1 MNTFLQDVRQA
12 LRALRKSPV
21 TMGIAICSMAL
32 GIGATTAIYT
42 VVQHVLLRSTPYKD
56 PDRLLMIWES
66 SPARGVDRMPV
77 RAGNFVDWRQRT
89 RVFEDVAISM
99 DTQPYFLT
107 GSGEPKSVLGYRFSA
122 NMFSV
127 LGMQPMIGRTF
138 SAAEDKPGADHVV
151 VLSHKLW
158 TERFNADR
166 GILGRSITLS
176 GRPYT
181 VIGVMPPEFKH
192 PAFSQLWTPIALSS
206 EDLANR
212 RTGRLRLVGRL
223 RPDISAEEAQRQLNA
238 VASQI
243 GVEHPD
249 TNKDWGVKIISLRET
264 YTGDIRP
271 VLYALFAAVMMMLL
285 IACTNVANLL
295 MTKGT
300 ERRREFSVRA
310 ALGAS
315 RGRLLR
321 QILTESLVLA
331 SLGAALGLLLAEV
344 GTRALVR
351 MFPQNIPNLNIPK
364 IESLPIDFSVILFC
378 LAATVFTGI
387 LFGILPALQTSS
399 SDVVS
404 GLRDSSTTFTASRR
418 GRRLRNLL
426 VVGEI
431 CMALVLLTGAGLA
444 IKSYDRLM
452 STRLGFDPDHVLT
465 FYLWMPRYKY
475 PDADSRRTYFERLMT
490 SVKEVPGVQKAGAI
504 AYLPLS
510 SFGGGV
516 EFTIEGQEVVPGNE
530 LSSALNFA
538 TPGYFASMGI
548 PLLSGRDFAST
559 DMPNISKVGIV
570 NRSFARKYFGAKDPV
585 GRRLNV
591 GDQNKPEWVQIVGVV
606 GDVREEAVDIDVSP
620 ELYVAFAQ
628 SPSPF
633 MAFTLRTAV
642 EPYSL
647 FGDIRQA
654 IWSVDKDQP
663 IERILSMEDA
673 TGESLAVRKI
683 TTSVMTLFWS
693 IAVLLACIGIYGV
706 IAFSVVQRTHE
717 FGIRMALGAAPRQVL
732 TMVLADATRIGAV
745 GIGAG
750 VVLAIALARF
760 ANSLVFGISTR
771 DPWTFF
777 STSALLGSV
786 AILAALIPAL
796 RASRLDPNVALREE

>member
-1 MNTFLQDVRQA
+1 MNTLLQDVRQA
-12 LRALRKSPV
+12 VRAMRKSPV

-42 VVQHVLLRSTPYKD
+42 VVQHMLLRSMTYND
-56 PDRLLMIWES
+56 PDRLVMIWES
-66 SPARGVDRMPV
+66 SPARGIDRMPV
-77 RAGNFVDWRQRT
+77 RAGNFVDWQQRT
-89 RVFEDVAISM
+89 HVFEDVAMST

-107 GSGEPKSVLGYRFSA
+107 GSGEPQSVLGYRFSA

-138 SAAEDKPGADHVV
+138 SAAEDKPGADQVV
-151 VLSHKLW
+151 VLSYKIW
-158 TERFNADR
+158 TERFNSER

-192 PAFSQLWTPIALSS
+192 PRFSQLWTPIALSA

-223 RPDISAEEAQRQLNA
+223 RPGISVEEAQRQLNA
-238 VASQI
+238 IAAQIAS
-243 GVEHPD
+243 ERPD
-249 TNKDWGVKIISLRET
+249 TNKDWGVKVRSLRENN
-264 YTGDIRP
+264 TGDIRP
-271 VLYALFAAVMMMLL
+271 VLYALFAAVMMLLL

-300 ERRREFSVRA
+300 ERRREFSVRV

-315 RGRLLR
+315 RARLVR

-331 SLGAALGLLLAEV
+331 VVGGAFGLLLAMA

-351 MFPQNIPNLNIPK
+351 MFPQDIPNLDIPK
-364 IESLPIDFSVILFC
+364 IESLPIDSSVVLFC
-378 LAATVFTGI
+378 LAATVLTGI
-387 LFGILPALQTSS
+387 LFGILPALQTSG

-444 IKSYDRLM
+444 LKSYDRLI

-465 FYLWMPRYKY
+465 FYLWMPHYKY
-475 PDADSRRTYFERLMT
+475 PDANARRAYFDRLMT
-490 SVKEVPGVQKAGAI
+490 SVAAVPGVKQAGAI

-516 EFTIEGQEVVPGNE
+516 NFTIEGQEVVPGSE
-530 LSSALNFA
+530 PTSALNFA

-548 PLLSGRDFAST
+548 PILSGRDFAST
-559 DMPNISKVGIV
+559 DTPNTPEVAIV
-570 NRSFARKYFGAKDPV
+570 NRSFVHKYFGDKDPI

-591 GDQNKPEWVQIVGVV
+591 GNQNRPEWVQIIGVT
-606 GDVREEAVDIDVSP
+606 GDVREEAVDVDIAP
-620 ELYVAFAQ
+620 EIYVAFSQ
-628 SPSPF
+628 SPSAF

-647 FGDIRQA
+647 FGDIRQS

-663 IERILSMEDA
+663 IERVLSMQDA

-683 TTSVMTLFWS
+683 TTSIMTLFGS
-693 IAVLLACIGIYGV
+693 ISVLLACIGIYGV

-732 TMVLADATRIGAV
+732 AMVLVDASRLGLIGIA
-745 GIGAG
+745 AG
-750 VVLAIALARF
+750 VVLALALARF
-760 ANSLVFGISTR
+760 ASSIVFGISAS
-771 DPWTFF
+771 DPMTLI
-777 STSALLGSV
+777 TMSALLGGV
-786 AILAALIPAL
+786 ALIAALVPAL
-796 RASRLDPNVALREE
+796 RASRVDPNVALREE